1 MRTALM
7 LAVVLMLTVTAP
19 SATTTRAT
27 SSKLRV
33 VVLSDFNGPYG
44 ATTYPAPLERVVER
58 IVREWKPQLVLSA
71 GDVIAGQ
78 SAKLADSR
86 FPKMWAGFDAAVRGP
101 LAAVGIPFAQAVGN
115 HDGSSS
121 GGFERERS
129 AARAY
134 WAAHKPKLEWLDSGD
149 FPFHYS
155 FMAGGVFIAVVD
167 ASSAE
172 LQNRAWLAA
181 ALQTKAAQSAAQRIV
196 IGHLPL
202 YGISV
207 GRSTPGNVLR
217 DAERIRALLEG
228 ARVTMYISG
237 HHAAYYPGRR
247 GALRVFAS
255 GGIGSRDYIGYP
267 GTARSTV
274 SVLEFS
280 ADGISD
286 TTFDAVS
293 GAQILRSS
301 LPLRLDGLNGSV
313 TRDDLPS
320 DASQPR

>member
-1 MRTALM
+1 MRTLLILAAL
-7 LAVVLMLTVTAP
+7 LSLT
-19 SATTTRAT
+19 ATTTRAT
-27 SSKLRV
+27 DAKLRV
-33 VVLSDFNGPYG
+33 VVLSDFNGAYG
-44 ATTYPAPLERVVER
+44 ATTYPAPLERNIQR
-58 IVREWKPQLVLSA
+58 IITEWKPQLVLSA

-78 SAKLADSR
+78 SAKLPGSS

-101 LAAVGIPFAQAVGN
+101 LAAAGIPFAQAIGN

-121 GGFERERS
+121 GHFQRERV
-129 AARAY
+129 AARTY
-134 WAAHKPKLEWLDSGD
+134 WTAHRPKLEWLDSAD

-155 FMAGGVFIAVVD
+155 FMAGGVFIAAVD
-167 ASSAE
+167 ASSAN
-172 LQNRAWLAA
+172 LQNRAWLVS
-181 ALQTKAAQSAAQRIV
+181 ALQSKAAQSAAQRIV

-217 DAERIRALLEG
+217 DSENLRALLER
-228 ARVTMYISG
+228 ARVTMYLSG

-255 GGIGSRDYIGYP
+255 GGIGARDYVGHP

-274 SVLEFS
+274 SVLEFG

-301 LPLRLDGLNGSV
+301 LPQRLNGLNGSV
-313 TRDDLPS
+313 TRDDLPG